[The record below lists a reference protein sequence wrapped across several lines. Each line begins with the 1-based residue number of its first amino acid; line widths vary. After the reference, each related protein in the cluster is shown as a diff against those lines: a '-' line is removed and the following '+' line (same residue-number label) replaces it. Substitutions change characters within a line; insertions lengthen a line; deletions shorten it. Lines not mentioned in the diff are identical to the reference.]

1 MEAITAEVITGE
13 KKRDER
19 GHRLYDQERKDRI
32 LEGYDKSGLT
42 QKVYARKEGIKYST
56 LVYWLHNWRRGPQEV
71 KRPRIKFTELT
82 VPTMATGSRLEVVM
96 SDGTLVRGNDAR
108 ELAALVTFIRA

>member
-19 GHRLYDQERKDRI
+19 GHRLYDRERKERI

-42 QKVYARKEGIKYST
+42 QKAYARKEGIKYST
-56 LVYWLHNWRRGPQEV
+56 LVYWLQNWRRGPRV
-71 KRPRIKFTELT
+71 ARRPQIKFTELS
-82 VPTMATGSRLEVVM
+82 VPTVATGCRMEVVLA
-96 SDGTLVRGNDAR
+96 DGMLVRGNDAR
-108 ELAALVTFIRA
+108 ELAELVSFLRA